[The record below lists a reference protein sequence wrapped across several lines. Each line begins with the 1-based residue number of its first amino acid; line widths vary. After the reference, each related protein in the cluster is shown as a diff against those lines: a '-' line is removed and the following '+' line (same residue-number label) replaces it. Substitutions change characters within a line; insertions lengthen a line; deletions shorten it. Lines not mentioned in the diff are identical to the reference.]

1 MVEVRKIMSFKMSS
15 AHTSAFSAP
24 HTAAGHHQ
32 PTPLRETPRH
42 SQASL
47 GSRLWGHCSFL
58 LGPGV
63 HKVLFVP
70 SKSLFPSP
78 V

>member
-1 MVEVRKIMSFKMSS
+1 MATSFKRSPGCTATLG
-15 AHTSAFSAP
+15 AHDLAV
-24 HTAAGHHQ
+24 GHCGL
-32 PTPLRETPRH
+32 TPLPGTLVY

-47 GSRLWGHCSFL
+47 GQSPVGHCSFL
-58 LGPGV
+58 LDPGT